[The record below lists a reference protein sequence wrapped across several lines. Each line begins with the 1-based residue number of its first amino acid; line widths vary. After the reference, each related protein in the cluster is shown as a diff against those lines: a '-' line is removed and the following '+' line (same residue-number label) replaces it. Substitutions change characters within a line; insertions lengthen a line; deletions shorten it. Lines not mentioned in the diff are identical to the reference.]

1 MGFSNDYLDIAWNH
15 ESTPSATQ
23 HHQMLQVGQQAKEEA
38 HLDLL
43 HLVIPRDLSHTVVR
57 HKPVGKEQVPNP
69 CREVF

>member
-15 ESTPSATQ
+15 ESTPSAT
-23 HHQMLQVGQQAKEEA
+23 QMLQVGQQAKEEA

-43 HLVIPRDLSHTVVR
+43 HLVIPRDLSHTVVH
-57 HKPVGKEQVPNP
+57 HKSLRKEQVHNP